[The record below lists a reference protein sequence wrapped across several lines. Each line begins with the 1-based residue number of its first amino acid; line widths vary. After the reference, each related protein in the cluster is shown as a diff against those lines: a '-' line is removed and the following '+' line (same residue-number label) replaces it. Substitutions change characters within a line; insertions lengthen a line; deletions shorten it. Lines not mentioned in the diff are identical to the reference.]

1 MVQGNRRNNP
11 GFRLLEKNKRISSEL
26 NQHTVEQKHINRS
39 QEREFV
45 LRVLFACELN
55 PDPWTD
61 QITRLEE
68 SAHIQC
74 TPYVRQLVSL
84 YHEYKSEIDSELTLL
99 LKNWELKRVA
109 VLDKVLLRMALVELL
124 YFSDIP
130 PEVSINEAIE
140 LAKKYSTSASGKF
153 INGLLDALFRK
164 LTTEKRIKKTGRG
177 LISKLYKP

>member
-1 MVQGNRRNNP
+1 
-11 GFRLLEKNKRISSEL
+11 LE
-26 NQHTVEQKHINRS
+26 HKHINRS
-39 QEREFV
+39 QEREFA
-45 LRVLFACELN
+45 LSVLFACEFN
-55 PDPWTD
+55 QDPWAD
-61 QITRLEE
+61 QMTRLEQ

-74 TPYVRQLVSL
+74 TSYVQQLVSL
-84 YHEYKSEIDSELTLL
+84 YHEHKPEIDSEITLL

-109 VLDKVLLRMALVELL
+109 VLDKVLLRMAQVELL
-124 YFSDIP
+124 YFPDIP

-164 LTTEKRIKKTGRG
+164 LAAEKRIKKTGRG